1 MAKNRTCYICRQRYA
16 YCPNC
21 ERDKG
26 KPFWYFTFCSERC
39 RVLNDILSQNT
50 SGHLSIAD
58 AQKELKKIEFKKED
72 ILDEDVRNHIEK
84 ILNYKD
90 KEVTKPTEI
99 KK

>member
-26 KPFWYFTFCSERC
+26 KPFWYFAFCSERC